1 MAKIQ
6 LLDQHTINKIAAG
19 EVVERP
25 SAVVKELVENAIDAG
40 ANAVTVEIKGGGI
53 EFIRITDNGCGI
65 EADQVRIAFERHA
78 TSKIRSTEDLLSV
91 SSLGFRGEA
100 LASIGAVAQVE
111 LVTKTRGALTGTRY
125 AVDGGE
131 EKCLEEIGCP
141 EGTTFVTRNLFY
153 NVPARRKFLKS
164 AQTEA
169 SYINDL
175 VERLAISNPTVAFK
189 FMNNN
194 QLKLQTSGNG
204 NIKEIIY
211 HIYGRDITSN
221 LVEVKSSMP
230 SVQIQGFVAK
240 PVVNRGNRNYM
251 NYFINGRY
259 IKSAIVNKAIEE
271 AYKPYM
277 MQHRYPMT
285 ALQFSIDS
293 QFIDVNVH
301 PAKLEIRFTNGN
313 AVYQAVYDA
322 VSDALAGKNMIPE
335 VSVGKDP
342 KTTKPEV
349 KQKKSAEPFE
359 QKRKYEESGTI
370 GKQMVEAAKLISKF
384 EELEKK
390 QKVVRE
396 SNGYQVKQEETEKTP
411 QSAKKVAADALE
423 RFLQKNEPVNEV
435 SVTKPKEE
443 PAEKLVLSKT
453 EQPTEIPVVKQT
465 ETAVEKKNE
474 QEVLRETKAE
484 EHSKEAKTLTEQK
497 TESNSTIEEN
507 RKDMQSTAEQKEKRE
522 DTPRE
527 EIIWDKTNSKQTRL
541 FETEEEQ
548 KFLSAEAKKQHKIIG
563 QVFDTYW
570 IVQYQDKMFIID
582 QHAAHEKVLFERTMK
597 SLANKEITSQMLQP
611 PIILSLSMREEQALR
626 QHKAELEKLGF
637 EVEAFG
643 GREFSIRAVP
653 ANLFGVA
660 QVELLTELL
669 DDLVEEKKV
678 SDSEVILE
686 KVASMSCKAAVKGNM
701 KLSMM
706 EAEALI
712 DELMEL
718 DNPYHCPHG
727 RPVIVSMSKY
737 EIEKKFKR
745 IV

>member
-1 MAKIQ
+1 MGEIV
-6 LLDQHTINKIAAG
+6 LLDQKTINKIAAG

-25 SAVVKELVENAIDAG
+25 AAVVKELVENAIDAG

-53 EFIRITDNGCGI
+53 EFIRITDNGSGI
-65 EADQVRIAFERHA
+65 DKDQVQIAFKRHA
-78 TSKIRSTEDLLSV
+78 TSKIRTAEDLLSV

-100 LASIGAVAQVE
+100 LASISAVAKVE

-125 AVDGGE
+125 ELDGGE
-131 EKCLEEIGCP
+131 EKALEEIGCP
-141 EGTTFVTRNLFY
+141 EGTTFVVRNLFY

-164 AQTEA
+164 AVTEA

-175 VERLAISNPTVAFK
+175 VERLAISNPGISFK

-204 NIKEIIY
+204 NRKDIIY
-211 HIYGRDITSN
+211 HIYGRDITANLLEIKSN
-221 LVEVKSSMP
+221 TPVVK
-230 SVQIQGFVAK
+230 IEGYIAK

-277 MQHRYPMT
+277 MQHRHPMT
-285 ALQFSIDS
+285 ALQFTIDS

-301 PAKLEIRFTNGN
+301 PAKLEIRFTNGQ
-313 AVYQAVYDA
+313 AVYQAVYQA

-335 VSVGKDP
+335 VSVGKE
-342 KTTKPEV
+342 KKPERTEV
-349 KQKKSAEPFE
+349 AKKAPEPFE
-359 QKRKYEESGTI
+359 QRRKFDEKTAV
-370 GKQMVEAAKLISKF
+370 GKQIVEAAKVISQF
-384 EELEKK
+384 EEIKKK
-390 QKVVRE
+390 QGMVRE
-396 SNGYQVKQEETEKTP
+396 ESSFHAEEKTGKNIPKIAAGNANTEQMATEKSKESVDKLPLEGDKDAAQVEKET
-411 QSAKKVAADALE
+411 VAAAKENASAALE
-423 RFLQKNEPVNEV
+423 QFLAAKEPNLAEVN
-435 SVTKPKEE
+435 KPSDNVAGK
-443 PAEKLVLSKT
+443 PAESGK
-453 EQPTEIPVVKQT
+453 ENAFAQE
-465 ETAVEKKNE
+465 VEKK
-474 QEVLRETKAE
+474 
-484 EHSKEAKTLTEQK
+484 TE
-497 TESNSTIEEN
+497 
-507 RKDMQSTAEQKEKRE
+507 
-522 DTPRE
+522 PV
-527 EIIWDKTNSKQTRL
+527 WDKTNTRQQEL
-541 FETEEEQ
+541 FQTEEEQ
-548 KFLSAEAKKQHKIIG
+548 KFLSKEAKKHHKIIG
-563 QVFDTYW
+563 QIFDTYW
-570 IVQYQDKMFIID
+570 IVQYQDKMFLID

-626 QHKAELEKLGF
+626 KHHEELRSLGF
-637 EVEAFG
+637 EIEAFG
-643 GREFSIRAVP
+643 GREFSVRAVP

-669 DDLVEEKKV
+669 DSLTEEIKVKKA
-678 SDSEVILE
+678 DVILE

-701 KLSMM
+701 KLSII

-718 DNPYHCPHG
+718 ENPYHCPHG
-727 RPVIVSMSKY
+727 RPVIVSMSKS

>member
-1 MAKIQ
+1 MGEIV
-6 LLDQHTINKIAAG
+6 LLDQNTINKIAAG

-25 SAVVKELVENAIDAG
+25 AAVVKELVENAIDAG

-53 EFIRITDNGCGI
+53 EFIRITDNGSGI
-65 EADQVRIAFERHA
+65 EKDQVQIAFKRHA
-78 TSKIRSTEDLLSV
+78 TSKIRTAEDLLSV

-100 LASIGAVAQVE
+100 LASIGAVAKVE

-125 AVDGGE
+125 ELDGGE
-131 EKCLEEIGCP
+131 EKALEEIGCP
-141 EGTTFVTRNLFY
+141 EGTTFVVRNLFY

-164 AQTEA
+164 AVTEA

-175 VERLAISNPTVAFK
+175 VERLAISNPGVSFK

-204 NIKEIIY
+204 NVKDIIY
-211 HIYGRDITSN
+211 HIYGRDITANLLEIKSN
-221 LVEVKSSMP
+221 TPVVK
-230 SVQIQGFVAK
+230 IDGFVAK

-259 IKSAIVNKAIEE
+259 IKSSIVNKAIEE

-277 MQHRYPMT
+277 MQHRHPMT
-285 ALQFSIDS
+285 ALQFTIDS

-301 PAKLEIRFTNGN
+301 PAKLEIRFTNGQ

-335 VSVGKDP
+335 VSVGKE
-342 KTTKPEV
+342 KKPEKV
-349 KQKKSAEPFE
+349 QVQKKAPEPFE
-359 QKRKYEESGTI
+359 QKRKFDEKTAV
-370 GKQMVEAAKLISKF
+370 GKQIVEAAKVISKF
-384 EELEKK
+384 EEIKKKQEMVREESPFTIKSEKVLETPKVTGGSAIVGENTRVDAPVAEKKMETTVVEKEKIRTAEETAAVALEQFLTTKEQKPIEEEKK
-390 QKVVRE
+390 QCKTR
-396 SNGYQVKQEETEKTP
+396 EETEK
-411 QSAKKVAADALE
+411 KVE
-423 RFLQKNEPVNEV
+423 Q
-435 SVTKPKEE
+435 TI
-443 PAEKLVLSKT
+443 
-453 EQPTEIPVVKQT
+453 EQPPVKQT
-465 ETAVEKKNE
+465 EKQIDPTEKEVVWNKTNSSQ
-474 QEVLRETKAE
+474 QELFQTKE
-484 EHSKEAKTLTEQK
+484 EEKFLSKEAKK
-497 TESNSTIEEN
+497 H
-507 RKDMQSTAEQKEKRE
+507 
-522 DTPRE
+522 
-527 EIIWDKTNSKQTRL
+527 
-541 FETEEEQ
+541 
-548 KFLSAEAKKQHKIIG
+548 HKMIG
-563 QVFDTYW
+563 QIFDTYW
-570 IVQYQDKMFIID
+570 IVQYQDKMFLID

-597 SLANKEITSQMLQP
+597 SLANKEIHSQMLQP

-626 QHKAELEKLGF
+626 KNQEELRSLGF
-637 EVEAFG
+637 EIEAFG
-643 GREFSIRAVP
+643 GREFSVRAVP

-669 DDLVEEKKV
+669 DSLTEEIKV
-678 SDSEVILE
+678 KDSDVILE

-701 KLSMM
+701 KLSLM

-718 DNPYHCPHG
+718 ENPYHCPHG
-727 RPVIVSMSKY
+727 RPVIVSMSKS

>member
-78 TSKIRSTEDLLSV
+78 TSKIRSAEDLLSV

-125 AVDGGE
+125 AIDGGD

-141 EGTTFVTRNLFY
+141 EGTTFVIRNLFY

-221 LVEVKSSMP
+221 LVEVNSAMP
-230 SVQIQGFVAK
+230 SVRIQGFVAK

-335 VSVGKDP
+335 VSVGKDR
-342 KTTKPEV
+342 KAA
-349 KQKKSAEPFE
+349 KSEIQQRKVAEPFE
-359 QKRKYEESGTI
+359 KKRRYEESGTI

-396 SNGYQVKQEETEKTP
+396 NNAYQVKQV
-411 QSAKKVAADALE
+411 QSE
-423 RFLQKNEPVNEV
+423 
-435 SVTKPKEE
+435 
-443 PAEKLVLSKT
+443 
-453 EQPTEIPVVKQT
+453 KQT
-465 ETAVEKKNE
+465 EN
-474 QEVLRETKAE
+474 
-484 EHSKEAKTLTEQK
+484 AK
-497 TESNSTIEEN
+497 
-507 RKDMQSTAEQKEKRE
+507 
-522 DTPRE
+522 
-527 EIIWDKTNSKQTRL
+527 
-541 FETEEEQ
+541 
-548 KFLSAEAKKQHKIIG
+548 
-563 QVFDTYW
+563 
-570 IVQYQDKMFIID
+570 
-582 QHAAHEKVLFERTMK
+582 
-597 SLANKEITSQMLQP
+597 
-611 PIILSLSMREEQALR
+611 
-626 QHKAELEKLGF
+626 
-637 EVEAFG
+637 
-643 GREFSIRAVP
+643 
-653 ANLFGVA
+653 
-660 QVELLTELL
+660 
-669 DDLVEEKKV
+669 
-678 SDSEVILE
+678 
-686 KVASMSCKAAVKGNM
+686 
-701 KLSMM
+701 
-706 EAEALI
+706 
-712 DELMEL
+712 
-718 DNPYHCPHG
+718 
-727 RPVIVSMSKY
+727 
-737 EIEKKFKR
+737 
-745 IV
+745 

>member
-1 MAKIQ
+1 MGEIV
-6 LLDQHTINKIAAG
+6 LLDQNTINKIAAG

-25 SAVVKELVENAIDAG
+25 AAVVKELVENAIDAG

-53 EFIRITDNGCGI
+53 EFIRITDNGSGI
-65 EADQVRIAFERHA
+65 EKDQVQIAFKRHA
-78 TSKIRSTEDLLSV
+78 TSKIRTAEDLLSV

-100 LASIGAVAQVE
+100 LASIGAVAKVE

-125 AVDGGE
+125 ELDGGE
-131 EKCLEEIGCP
+131 EKALDEIGCP
-141 EGTTFVTRNLFY
+141 EGTTFVVRNLFY

-164 AQTEA
+164 AVTEA

-175 VERLAISNPTVAFK
+175 VERLAISNPGVSFK

-204 NIKEIIY
+204 NVKDIIY
-211 HIYGRDITSN
+211 HIYGRDITANLLEIKSN
-221 LVEVKSSMP
+221 TPVVK
-230 SVQIQGFVAK
+230 IEGFVAK

-259 IKSAIVNKAIEE
+259 IKSSIVNKAIEE

-277 MQHRYPMT
+277 MQHRHPMT
-285 ALQFSIDS
+285 ALQFTIDS

-301 PAKLEIRFTNGN
+301 PAKLEIRFTNGQ

-335 VSVGKDP
+335 VSVGKE
-342 KTTKPEV
+342 KKPEKMQV
-349 KQKKSAEPFE
+349 EKKVPEPFE
-359 QKRKYEESGTI
+359 QKRKFDEKTAV
-370 GKQMVEAAKLISKF
+370 GKQIVEAAKVISKF
-384 EELEKK
+384 EEIKKKQEMVREESPFTIKSEKVLETPKVTGGSAITGKNTRVDTPVTEKKIETTAVEKEKIETAKETAAVALEEFLFTKK
-390 QKVVRE
+390 QKTIE
-396 SNGYQVKQEETEKTP
+396 DEKEQCEIKEE
-411 QSAKKVAADALE
+411 
-423 RFLQKNEPVNEV
+423 
-435 SVTKPKEE
+435 VTK
-443 PAEKLVLSKT
+443 KT
-453 EQPTEIPVVKQT
+453 EQIAESLVKQT
-465 ETAVEKKNE
+465 ENQIKPAK
-474 QEVLRETKAE
+474 QEV
-484 EHSKEAKTLTEQK
+484 
-497 TESNSTIEEN
+497 
-507 RKDMQSTAEQKEKRE
+507 
-522 DTPRE
+522 
-527 EIIWDKTNSKQTRL
+527 IWNKTNSSQQELFQTK
-541 FETEEEQ
+541 EEE
-548 KFLSAEAKKQHKIIG
+548 KFLSKAAKKHHKIIG
-563 QVFDTYW
+563 QIFDTYW
-570 IVQYQDKMFIID
+570 IVQYQEKMFLID

-597 SLANKEITSQMLQP
+597 SLANKEVTSQILQP

-626 QHKAELEKLGF
+626 KHKEELQSLGF
-637 EVEAFG
+637 EIEAFG
-643 GREFSIRAVP
+643 GREFSVRAVP

-669 DDLVEEKKV
+669 DSLTEEIKV
-678 SDSEVILE
+678 KDSDVILE

-701 KLSMM
+701 KLSLM

-718 DNPYHCPHG
+718 ENPYHCPHG
-727 RPVIVSMSKY
+727 RPVIVSMSKS

>member
-1 MAKIQ
+1 MGEIV
-6 LLDQHTINKIAAG
+6 LLDQSTINKIAAG

-25 SAVVKELVENAIDAG
+25 AAVVKELVENAIDAG

-53 EFIRITDNGCGI
+53 ELIRITDNGSGI
-65 EADQVRIAFERHA
+65 EKDQVQIAFKRHA
-78 TSKIRSTEDLLSV
+78 TSKIRTAEDLLSV

-100 LASIGAVAQVE
+100 LASIGAVAKVE

-125 AVDGGE
+125 ELDGGE
-131 EKCLEEIGCP
+131 EKELEEIGCP
-141 EGTTFVTRNLFY
+141 EGTTFVVRNLFY

-164 AQTEA
+164 APTEA

-175 VERLAISNPTVAFK
+175 VERLAISNPNVSFK

-204 NIKEIIY
+204 NGRDIIY
-211 HIYGRDITSN
+211 HIYGRDITAN
-221 LVEVKSSMP
+221 LLEIKSETPVVK
-230 SVQIQGFVAK
+230 IDGFIAK

-259 IKSAIVNKAIEE
+259 IKSPIVNKAIEE

-277 MQHRYPMT
+277 MQHRHPMT
-285 ALQFSIDS
+285 ALQFTIDS

-301 PAKLEIRFTNGN
+301 PAKLEIRFTNGQ
-313 AVYQAVYDA
+313 AVYQAVYQA

-335 VSVGKDP
+335 VSVGKE
-342 KTTKPEV
+342 KKLEKAEV
-349 KQKKSAEPFE
+349 AKKAPEPFE
-359 QKRKYEESGTI
+359 QKRKFDEKTAV
-370 GKQMVEAAKLISKF
+370 GKQIAEAAKVISQF
-384 EELEKK
+384 EEIKKK
-390 QKVVRE
+390 QGLVRE
-396 SNGYQVKQEETEKTP
+396 ESSYATNTKKALELPKTEENSAIIAGKMVEGPRKIEQNSSTMGKSGKEKERKQEKEGLVETAQKTASVALDQFLSATEPRLMEESKLVEEASKEKTENGKIEVL
-411 QSAKKVAADALE
+411 AENAERKVA
-423 RFLQKNEPVNEV
+423 
-435 SVTKPKEE
+435 
-443 PAEKLVLSKT
+443 
-453 EQPTEIPVVKQT
+453 PVV
-465 ETAVEKKNE
+465 
-474 QEVLRETKAE
+474 
-484 EHSKEAKTLTEQK
+484 
-497 TESNSTIEEN
+497 
-507 RKDMQSTAEQKEKRE
+507 E
-522 DTPRE
+522 DTV
-527 EIIWDKTNSKQTRL
+527 WDKTNSRQQELFQTK
-541 FETEEEQ
+541 EEQ
-548 KFLSAEAKKQHKIIG
+548 KFLSKAAKKHHKIIG
-563 QVFDTYW
+563 QIFDTYW
-570 IVQYQDKMFIID
+570 IVQYQDKMFLID

-626 QHKAELEKLGF
+626 KHQEELRSLGF
-637 EVEAFG
+637 EIEAFG
-643 GREFSIRAVP
+643 GSEFSVRAVP

-669 DDLVEEKKV
+669 DSLTEEIKV
-678 SDSEVILE
+678 KHSDVILE

-701 KLSMM
+701 KLSII

-718 DNPYHCPHG
+718 ENPYHCPHG

>member
-1 MAKIQ
+1 MGEIV
-6 LLDQHTINKIAAG
+6 LLDQKTINKIAAG

-25 SAVVKELVENAIDAG
+25 AAVVKELVENAIDAG

-53 EFIRITDNGCGI
+53 EFIRITDNGSGI
-65 EADQVRIAFERHA
+65 DKDQVQIAFKRHA
-78 TSKIRSTEDLLSV
+78 TSKIRTAEDLLSV

-100 LASIGAVAQVE
+100 LASISAVAKVE

-125 AVDGGE
+125 ELDGGE
-131 EKCLEEIGCP
+131 EKVLEEIGCP
-141 EGTTFVTRNLFY
+141 EGTTFVVRNLFY

-164 AQTEA
+164 AVTEA

-175 VERLAISNPTVAFK
+175 VERLAISNPGISFK

-204 NIKEIIY
+204 NRKDIIY
-211 HIYGRDITSN
+211 QIYGRDITAN
-221 LVEVKSSMP
+221 LLEIKSDTPVVK
-230 SVQIQGFVAK
+230 IEGYIAK

-277 MQHRYPMT
+277 MQHRHPMT
-285 ALQFSIDS
+285 ALQFTIDS

-301 PAKLEIRFTNGN
+301 PAKLEIRFTNGQ
-313 AVYQAVYDA
+313 AVYQAVYQA

-335 VSVGKDP
+335 VSVGKE
-342 KTTKPEV
+342 KKPERTEV
-349 KQKKSAEPFE
+349 AKKAPEPFE
-359 QKRKYEESGTI
+359 QRRKFDEKTAV
-370 GKQMVEAAKLISKF
+370 GKQIVEAAKVISKF
-384 EELEKK
+384 EEIKKK
-390 QKVVRE
+390 QGMVRE
-396 SNGYQVKQEETEKTP
+396 ESSFHTAEKTGKNIP
-411 QSAKKVAADALE
+411 KIAGSNAGTEQMAAEKSKGSADKLPLEGGKDSVQVEKETVAAAKENASAALE
-423 RFLQKNEPVNEV
+423 QFLAAKEPNLPEED
-435 SVTKPKEE
+435 KPSGNVAGK
-443 PAEKLVLSKT
+443 
-453 EQPTEIPVVKQT
+453 PTESGKENAFTQ
-465 ETAVEKKNE
+465 EVEKK
-474 QEVLRETKAE
+474 
-484 EHSKEAKTLTEQK
+484 TE
-497 TESNSTIEEN
+497 
-507 RKDMQSTAEQKEKRE
+507 
-522 DTPRE
+522 PV
-527 EIIWDKTNSKQTRL
+527 WDKTNTRQQEL
-541 FETEEEQ
+541 FQTEEEQ
-548 KFLSAEAKKQHKIIG
+548 KFLSKEAKKHHKIIG
-563 QVFDTYW
+563 QIFDTYW
-570 IVQYQDKMFIID
+570 IVQYQDKMFLID

-626 QHKAELEKLGF
+626 KHQDELRSLGF
-637 EVEAFG
+637 EIEAFG
-643 GREFSIRAVP
+643 GREFSVRAVP

-669 DDLVEEKKV
+669 DSLTEEIKVKKA
-678 SDSEVILE
+678 DVILE

-701 KLSMM
+701 KLSII

-718 DNPYHCPHG
+718 ENPYHCPHG
-727 RPVIVSMSKY
+727 RPVIVSMSKI

>member
-1 MAKIQ
+1 MGEIV
-6 LLDQHTINKIAAG
+6 LLDQKTINKIAAG

-25 SAVVKELVENAIDAG
+25 AAVVKELVENAIDAG

-53 EFIRITDNGCGI
+53 EFIRITDNGSGI
-65 EADQVRIAFERHA
+65 DKEQVQIAFKRHA
-78 TSKIRSTEDLLSV
+78 TSKIRTAEDLLSV

-100 LASIGAVAQVE
+100 LASISAVAKVE

-125 AVDGGE
+125 ELDGGE
-131 EKCLEEIGCP
+131 EKALEEIGCP
-141 EGTTFVTRNLFY
+141 EGTTFVVRNLFY

-164 AQTEA
+164 AVTEA

-175 VERLAISNPTVAFK
+175 VERLAISNPGISFK

-204 NIKEIIY
+204 NRKDIIY
-211 HIYGRDITSN
+211 HIYGRDITAN
-221 LVEVKSSMP
+221 LLEIKSDTPVVK
-230 SVQIQGFVAK
+230 IEGYIAK

-277 MQHRYPMT
+277 MQHRHPMT
-285 ALQFSIDS
+285 ALQFTIDS

-301 PAKLEIRFTNGN
+301 PAKLEIRFTNGQ
-313 AVYQAVYDA
+313 AVYQAVYQA

-335 VSVGKDP
+335 VSIGKE
-342 KTTKPEV
+342 KKPERTEV
-349 KQKKSAEPFE
+349 AKKAPEPFE
-359 QKRKYEESGTI
+359 QKRKFDEKTAV
-370 GKQMVEAAKLISKF
+370 GKQLVEAAKVISKF
-384 EELEKK
+384 EEIKKK
-390 QKVVRE
+390 QGMVRE
-396 SNGYQVKQEETEKTP
+396 ESSFHTEEKTGENIP
-411 QSAKKVAADALE
+411 KIVGGNANTEQNVAEKPKGSAGKLPMEGDKDASQVEKETVAVAKENASAALE
-423 RFLQKNEPVNEV
+423 QFLEAKGPNFTEV
-435 SVTKPKEE
+435 DKPSGNVAEK
-443 PAEKLVLSKT
+443 PAEIRKENGFT
-453 EQPTEIPVVKQT
+453 QE
-465 ETAVEKKNE
+465 VEKK
-474 QEVLRETKAE
+474 
-484 EHSKEAKTLTEQK
+484 TE
-497 TESNSTIEEN
+497 
-507 RKDMQSTAEQKEKRE
+507 
-522 DTPRE
+522 PV
-527 EIIWDKTNSKQTRL
+527 WDKTNTRQQEL
-541 FETEEEQ
+541 FQTEEEQ
-548 KFLSAEAKKQHKIIG
+548 KFLSKAAKKHHKIIG
-563 QVFDTYW
+563 QIFDTYW
-570 IVQYQDKMFIID
+570 IVQYQDKMFLID

-597 SLANKEITSQMLQP
+597 SLANKEITSQILQP

-626 QHKAELEKLGF
+626 KHQEELRSLGF
-637 EVEAFG
+637 EIEPFG
-643 GREFSIRAVP
+643 GREFSVRAVP

-669 DDLVEEKKV
+669 DSLTEEIKVKKA
-678 SDSEVILE
+678 DVILE

-701 KLSMM
+701 KLSFI

-718 DNPYHCPHG
+718 ENPYHCPHG
-727 RPVIVSMSKY
+727 RPVIVSMSKS

>member
-25 SAVVKELVENAIDAG
+25 TAVVKELVENAIDAG

-78 TSKIRSTEDLLSV
+78 TSKIRSAEDLLSV

-125 AVDGGE
+125 AIDGGD

-141 EGTTFVTRNLFY
+141 EGTTFVIRNLFY

-221 LVEVKSSMP
+221 LVEVNSAMP
-230 SVQIQGFVAK
+230 SVRIQGFVAK

-335 VSVGKDP
+335 VSVGKDR
-342 KTTKPEV
+342 KAAKSEIQ
-349 KQKKSAEPFE
+349 QKKVAEPFE
-359 QKRKYEESGTI
+359 KKRRYEESGTI

-396 SNGYQVKQEETEKTP
+396 NNAYQVKQVQSEKQP
-411 QSAKKVAADALE
+411 ENAKTVAANALE
-423 RFLQKNEPVNEV
+423 NFLKKNESVHEMIGLQQQKEEV
-435 SVTKPKEE
+435 SFE
-443 PAEKLVLSKT
+443 KT
-453 EQPTEIPVVKQT
+453 EQPDEYL
-465 ETAVEKKNE
+465 AVSKIEQPEEKKTI
-474 QEVLRETKAE
+474 L
-484 EHSKEAKTLTEQK
+484 EQK
-497 TESNSTIEEN
+497 TESGSIKIEKRTDPQAN
-507 RKDMQSTAEQKEKRE
+507 VEQKEKE
-522 DTPRE
+522 KDSQGQE
-527 EIIWDKTNSKQTRL
+527 KIWDKTNSKQTRL

-548 KFLSAEAKKQHKIIG
+548 KFLSAEARKQHKIIG
-563 QVFDTYW
+563 QIFDTYW

-686 KVASMSCKAAVKGNM
+686 KVATMSCKAAVKGNM
-701 KLSMM
+701 KLSLM

>member
-1 MAKIQ
+1 MGEIV
-6 LLDQHTINKIAAG
+6 LLDQNTINKIAAG

-25 SAVVKELVENAIDAG
+25 AAVVKELVENAIDAG

-53 EFIRITDNGCGI
+53 EFIRITDNGSGI
-65 EADQVRIAFERHA
+65 EKDQVQIAFKRHA
-78 TSKIRSTEDLLSV
+78 TSKIRTAEDLLSV

-100 LASIGAVAQVE
+100 LASIGAVAKVE

-125 AVDGGE
+125 ELDGGE
-131 EKCLEEIGCP
+131 EKALEEIGCP
-141 EGTTFVTRNLFY
+141 EGTTFVVRNLFY

-164 AQTEA
+164 AVTEA

-175 VERLAISNPTVAFK
+175 VERLAISNPGVSFK

-204 NIKEIIY
+204 NVKDIIY
-211 HIYGRDITSN
+211 HIYGRDITANLLEIKSN
-221 LVEVKSSMP
+221 TPVVK
-230 SVQIQGFVAK
+230 IDGFVAK

-259 IKSAIVNKAIEE
+259 IKSSIVNKAIEE

-277 MQHRYPMT
+277 MQHRHPMT
-285 ALQFSIDS
+285 ALQFTIDS

-301 PAKLEIRFTNGN
+301 PAKLEIRFTNGQ

-335 VSVGKDP
+335 VSVGKE
-342 KTTKPEV
+342 KKPEKV
-349 KQKKSAEPFE
+349 QVQKKAPEPFE
-359 QKRKYEESGTI
+359 QKRKFDEKTAV
-370 GKQMVEAAKLISKF
+370 GKQIVEAAKVISKF
-384 EELEKK
+384 EEIKKKQEMVREESPFTIKSEKVLETPRVTAGSAITGKNTRVDTPVTEKKIETTIVEKEKIQVAEETAAVALEQFLTTKEQKPIEEEKK
-390 QKVVRE
+390 QCKTR
-396 SNGYQVKQEETEKTP
+396 EETEK
-411 QSAKKVAADALE
+411 KVE
-423 RFLQKNEPVNEV
+423 Q
-435 SVTKPKEE
+435 TI
-443 PAEKLVLSKT
+443 
-453 EQPTEIPVVKQT
+453 EQPPVKQT
-465 ETAVEKKNE
+465 EKQIDPTEKEVVWNKTNSSQ
-474 QEVLRETKAE
+474 QELFQTKE
-484 EHSKEAKTLTEQK
+484 EEKFLSKEAKK
-497 TESNSTIEEN
+497 H
-507 RKDMQSTAEQKEKRE
+507 
-522 DTPRE
+522 
-527 EIIWDKTNSKQTRL
+527 
-541 FETEEEQ
+541 
-548 KFLSAEAKKQHKIIG
+548 HKMIG
-563 QVFDTYW
+563 QIFDTYW
-570 IVQYQDKMFIID
+570 IVQYQDKMFLID

-597 SLANKEITSQMLQP
+597 SLANKEIHSQMLQP

-626 QHKAELEKLGF
+626 KHQEELRSLGF
-637 EVEAFG
+637 EIEAFG
-643 GREFSIRAVP
+643 GREFSVRAVP

-669 DDLVEEKKV
+669 DSLTEEIKV
-678 SDSEVILE
+678 KDSDVILE

-701 KLSMM
+701 KLSLM

-718 DNPYHCPHG
+718 ENPYHCPHG
-727 RPVIVSMSKY
+727 RPVIVSMSKS

>member
-78 TSKIRSTEDLLSV
+78 TSKIRSAEDLLSV

-125 AVDGGE
+125 AIDGGD

-141 EGTTFVTRNLFY
+141 EGTTFVIRNLFY

-221 LVEVKSSMP
+221 LVEVNSTIP

-342 KTTKPEV
+342 KVTKPEV

-359 QKRKYEESGTI
+359 QKRKYEENGTI

-396 SNGYQVKQEETEKTP
+396 TNAYQVKQEESEKTP
-411 QSAKKVAADALE
+411 QNAKKVASDALE

-435 SVTKPKEE
+435 VVTKQQEEQVETKKEQL
-443 PAEKLVLSKT
+443 AEKKT
-453 EQPTEIPVVKQT
+453 ENQTDQP
-465 ETAVEKKNE
+465 VEKMNV
-474 QEVLRETKAE
+474 QEAL
-484 EHSKEAKTLTEQK
+484 KEAKADEKPQEIETIAEQK
-497 TESNSTIEEN
+497 MESSPAVEEN
-507 RKDMQSTAEQKEKRE
+507 TKDMKSTAEQKEKGA
-522 DTPRE
+522 DTQRE

-548 KFLSAEAKKQHKIIG
+548 KFLSAEARKQHKIIG
-563 QVFDTYW
+563 QIFDTYW

-597 SLANKEITSQMLQP
+597 SLENKEITSQMLQP

-686 KVASMSCKAAVKGNM
+686 KVATMSCKAAVKGNM
-701 KLSMM
+701 KLSLQ

>member
-78 TSKIRSTEDLLSV
+78 TSKIRTAEDLLSV

-141 EGTTFVTRNLFY
+141 EGTTFVIRNLFY

-342 KTTKPEV
+342 KATKPEV

-359 QKRKYEESGTI
+359 KKRKYEESGTI

-396 SNGYQVKQEETEKTP
+396 TNGYQVKKEEPEKIP
-411 QSAKKVAADALE
+411 QSAKKVAADALD
-423 RFLQKNEPVNEV
+423 RFLQKKEPVNAV
-435 SVTKPKEE
+435 AVTKQKEESVERKTEE
-443 PAEKLVLSKT
+443 PAEKKA
-453 EQPTEIPVVKQT
+453 ENQIDHP
-465 ETAVEKKNE
+465 VEKTNVKE
-474 QEVLRETKAE
+474 ALKETKAE
-484 EHSKEAKTLTEQK
+484 EKPQEIETTTEQK
-497 TESNSTIEEN
+497 TESKSIVEE
-507 RKDMQSTAEQKEKRE
+507 K
-522 DTPRE
+522 
-527 EIIWDKTNSKQTRL
+527 IWDKTNSKQVRL

-548 KFLSAEAKKQHKIIG
+548 KFLSADARKEHKIIG

-582 QHAAHEKVLFERTMK
+582 QHAAHEKVLFERMMK
-597 SLANKEITSQMLQP
+597 SLENKEITSQMLQP

-669 DDLVEEKKV
+669 DDLVEEKKI
-678 SDSEVILE
+678 SDAEIILE
-686 KVASMSCKAAVKGNM
+686 KVATMSCKAAVKGNM
-701 KLSMM
+701 KLSLQ